1 MIPTHNTERRHVDN
15 LFVAD
20 VLLYSSVD
28 LGKINMVAR
37 GWRIPLVEVYKTNDK
52 ISMVIV
58 QARFEVE
65 SLVVA
70 N

>member
-1 MIPTHNTERRHVDN
+1 
-15 LFVAD
+15 
-20 VLLYSSVD
+20 
-28 LGKINMVAR
+28 MVAR